1 MIDMYCCYRV
11 YGLTV
16 ASELPFPELPCL
28 PEAESTVPGN
38 KDVCIREGYGSYRP
52 GEWRTVQTFA
62 TGEPWLQRATVSGG
76 YLLRFPTLAD
86 FVMTADGGQV
96 DYRSAVGTPE
106 DTLRHL
112 LLDHVLPLSLS
123 LRGIEALHATAI
135 QTPTGVC
142 VFTGPSGV
150 GKSTLAAYLART
162 GMTVLC
168 DDCLVLQEHH
178 EKLLAVP
185 AYPGV
190 RLWDDALAL
199 VRQGPSTLT
208 SVAHYTKKRRLL
220 YGGRRDEFPLEAQ
233 PITRIYA
240 LVRRP
245 PVEGRRDE
253 CPPRIELLSPRDACV
268 ELLPQLYR
276 FDSVD
281 RMTVVRQLAFLDRLV
296 SRVQVR
302 RLYCP
307 DRLSAL
313 AEVSRALC
321 ADL

>member
-1 MIDMYCCYRV
+1 MYCCYRV

-16 ASELPFPELPCL
+16 TSELLFPELPRL
-28 PEAESTVPGN
+28 PGAENVVPGN
-38 KDVCIREGYGSYRP
+38 MDVRIRGGHSSYQP
-52 GEWRTVQTFA
+52 EEWYTVRTFI
-62 TGEPWLQRATVSGG
+62 TGEPWLQKATVPGG

-86 FVMTADGGQV
+86 FAVTADGGQV
-96 DYRSAVGTPE
+96 DYRSAAGTPE
-106 DTLRHL
+106 GTLRHL
-112 LLDHVLPLSLS
+112 LLDHVLPLSLG
-123 LRGIEALHATAI
+123 LRGIEALHATAV

-150 GKSTLAAYLART
+150 GKSTLAAYLARR

-168 DDCLVLQEHH
+168 DDCLVLQERH
-178 EKLLAVP
+178 EELLAVP

-190 RLWDDALAL
+190 RLWDDVLAL
-199 VRQGPSTLT
+199 VRQRPSTLT
-208 SVAHYTKKRRLL
+208 PVAHYTKKQRLL
-220 YGGRRDEFPLEAQ
+220 YGSGRDVFPMEAQ

-245 PVEGRRDE
+245 PVRGRRDE

-281 RMTVVRQLAFLDRLV
+281 RVTVVRQLAFLDRLV

-313 AEVSRALC
+313 AEVSRTLC